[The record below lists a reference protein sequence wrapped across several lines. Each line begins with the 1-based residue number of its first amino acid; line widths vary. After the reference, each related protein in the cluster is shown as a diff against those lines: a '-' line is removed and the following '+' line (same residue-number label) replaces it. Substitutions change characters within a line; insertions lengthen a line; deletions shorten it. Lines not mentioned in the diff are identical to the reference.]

1 MNARLK
7 CVVCG
12 YIIEDD
18 IKLLRCPVC
27 GVGLEKFVP
36 LPEPVVFA
44 DEQLSDIKAKPRIEK
59 VINPEWIPHEIKVGR
74 LTIEISKLLASDGFV
89 NLTFEKDALIVILN
103 GCCEVECED
112 GFNPESYLGEKV
124 ESELVSEESIQKE
137 NELKDEENAGS
148 ENRDLNEVSDETSFK
163 DAKKINLDNGYIILV
178 PSKVLIKVR
187 STGEEHLVL
196 LKVCLK

>member
-18 IKLLRCPVC
+18 NKLLRCPVC

-59 VINPEWIPHEIKVGR
+59 VINPEWIPHEIKVGK
-74 LTIEISKLLASDGFV
+74 IKVEISKLLASDGFV

-103 GCCEVECED
+103 GCCEVECEN

-124 ESELVSEESIQKE
+124 ESEPVPEERMQKE

-148 ENRDLNEVSDETSFK
+148 ENRDLNEVSDGIDFK
-163 DAKKINLDNGYIILV
+163 DTKKINLDYGCIILV
-178 PSKVLIKVR
+178 PAKVLIKVR

-196 LKVCLK
+196 LQVCLK